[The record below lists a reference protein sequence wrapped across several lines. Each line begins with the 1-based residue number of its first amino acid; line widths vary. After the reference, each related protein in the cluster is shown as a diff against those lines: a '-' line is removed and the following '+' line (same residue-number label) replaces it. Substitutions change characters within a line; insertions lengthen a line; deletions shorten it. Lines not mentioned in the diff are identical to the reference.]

1 MTCLLVSHNNT
12 RARGDVYSQNFLDR
26 GPDALIKSF
35 ESLKSTSEVD
45 TSALALREDGAAG
58 LGGVASEQTC

>member
-1 MTCLLVSHNNT
+1 MTCVLVSHNNT
-12 RARGDVYSQNFLDR
+12 RACGHIYSQNFLDR
-26 GPDALIKSF
+26 GPDALIESL
-35 ESLKSTSEVD
+35 ESLKSTSEVN